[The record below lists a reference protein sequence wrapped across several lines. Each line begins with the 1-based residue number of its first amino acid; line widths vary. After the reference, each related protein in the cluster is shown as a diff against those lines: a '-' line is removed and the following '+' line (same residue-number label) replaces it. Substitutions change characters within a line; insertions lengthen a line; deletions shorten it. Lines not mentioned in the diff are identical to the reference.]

1 MITTT
6 VIWSISNSNSIR
18 GGLKSFMLKNCK
30 VDFLGN
36 SKVAF
41 TSEYRAEVCSLW
53 VPLVGSAIVV
63 VNVVDLAF
71 QKPLTSRGK
80 FINCSKQLK
89 YSPKVY
95 VIILQFLGT
104 ENGNSRRNEPDIFC
118 QCRLAVL
125 ARIRKLG
132 VRIGHF
138 WAMVTDE
145 YPLGARDGCIF
156 SAIPLSLGIVC
167 ILKLL

>member
-1 MITTT
+1 
-6 VIWSISNSNSIR
+6 
-18 GGLKSFMLKNCK
+18 
-30 VDFLGN
+30 
-36 SKVAF
+36 
-41 TSEYRAEVCSLW
+41 
-53 VPLVGSAIVV
+53 
-63 VNVVDLAF
+63 
-71 QKPLTSRGK
+71 LTSLCK

-95 VIILQFLGT
+95 VIILQFLGA

-118 QCRLAVL
+118 QCRPAVL

-167 ILKLL
+167 ILKTTLKKSVIIQEENTKKNNKRVVSLYVIKNHVNLHKL